1 MQPNYEFSMRKDLV
15 SASGLPFYSQKYN
28 YELGDTFIIFRLGMN
43 IFNFRTAFEW
53 ASKLPRN

>member
-28 YELGDTFIIFRLGMN
+28 YELGDTYNIFRLGMN
-43 IFNFRTAFEW
+43 IFNFRTAFE
-53 ASKLPRN
+53 